1 MDNDFRTQ
9 LVELTPDLRA
19 FARFLTRERDR
30 ADDLVQETLVKA
42 LTAADQFT
50 AGTNLK
56 SWLFTILRN
65 QFYSELRKAGSP
77 TAVLDEEVANH
88 SAQAPT
94 QESHLEFGDF
104 QEAVWRLSEGHRE
117 GRRLVG
123 GRGRS
128 YEEGARICGC
138 AIGTSRSRLSRA
150 RYELSKRFYGHA
162 PNAAR
167 ARTTRAARSRPRKVQ
182 S

>member
-1 MDNDFRTQ
+1 MDDDFRSQ

-42 LTAADQFT
+42 LTAAHQFT

-65 QFYSELRKAGSP
+65 QFYSELRKAGTP

-94 QESHLEFGDF
+94 QESHMEFGDF
-104 QEAVWRLSEGHRE
+104 QDAFWSLSEEHRE
-117 GRRLVG
+117 VLTLVG
-123 GRGRS
+123 ATGLS
-128 YEEGARICGC
+128 YEEAAKICGC
-138 AIGTSRSRLSRA
+138 AVGTIKSRLSRA
-150 RYELSKRFYGHA
+150 RFELSKRFYGPGQDA
-162 PNAAR
+162 PPS
-167 ARTTRAARSRPRKVQ
+167 RTSGKAQ
-182 S
+182 SAKG